1 MCANL
6 IWEWNPKHFNHANHR
21 EQCSISLRKIKLRP
35 WPWYTGTVC
44 SPSIL
49 EWFKAVFLNRGV
61 TECVIKD
68 TTTATKCNS
77 KCCSDAILILKDVH
91 ESC

>member
-21 EQCSISLRKIKLRP
+21 EQCRISLRNIKLRP
-35 WPWYTGTVC
+35 WPWYTDSVC

-49 EWFKAVFLNRGV
+49 EWFKAVFLNRW
-61 TECVIKD
+61 VIKE
-68 TTTATKCNS
+68 TTATKCNS
-77 KCCSDAILILKDVH
+77 KCSAAILILKDVH